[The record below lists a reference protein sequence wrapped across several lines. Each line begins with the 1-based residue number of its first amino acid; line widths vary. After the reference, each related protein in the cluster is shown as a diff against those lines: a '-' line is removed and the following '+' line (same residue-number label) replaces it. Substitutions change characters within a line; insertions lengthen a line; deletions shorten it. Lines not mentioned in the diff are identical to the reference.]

1 MLLLHGIG
9 FSCGGWAG
17 VGWVGV
23 SLFFIFWVTPV
34 LGGEGGFFFSFLFQ
48 FCGLESLAKKFNFLG
63 IFFLILH

>member
-1 MLLLHGIG
+1 V
-9 FSCGGWAG
+9 WG
-17 VGWVGV
+17 VGWGVVGGG
-23 SLFFIFWVTPV
+23 FTPV